1 MAENRRQK
9 LFFPLPGRETKP
21 ESADPLLATIT
32 TLQPP
37 TSSVSNAMGNKRVAT
52 GEEPPAVPT
61 KRMRRAKNPRDAM
74 HKVLDSFTS
83 FPDQPDWED
92 YQAEQALYKA
102 LSHKTRDLQVKAAV
116 LVSKAL
122 IGQSGNEEPAEPT
135 VSEED
140 LKKHLEQYLF
150 PALTKGHA
158 VSREGTFR
166 VLSKVSAGLIGDRAL
181 AGSKFPSLTFDQ
193 LLEMLV
199 RHTPLDDSTLVEDQ
213 ALGRLLGVRCFVQ
226 SEILSKDAQRWKD
239 LLPLLLELA
248 TKNSELQLACG
259 SIIADVVEGLDQS
272 DASFTIEAVSES
284 SVANTP
290 EGLAIWVAALMQHS
304 GLKSKTWKKP
314 VSAKSSSGLT
324 TTLKESAT
332 KVLNENGPGT
342 DTGKSTWT
350 SPLHFVWTKLA
361 AYFGKLGDDA
371 LKDFTSLWTPIVEG
385 KLTLYVTA

>member
-1 MAENRRQK
+1 M
-9 LFFPLPGRETKP
+9 P
-21 ESADPLLATIT
+21 
-32 TLQPP
+32 
-37 TSSVSNAMGNKRVAT
+37 NKR
-52 GEEPPAVPT
+52 T
-61 KRMRRAKNPRDAM
+61 KRAKNPRDAM

-83 FPDQPDWED
+83 FPVQPDWED
-92 YQAEQALYKA
+92 HQAEQALYKA
-102 LSHKTRDLQVKAAV
+102 LSHKTRDLQVRAAA

-122 IGQSGNEEPAEPT
+122 IGQSGNEEPVEPT
-135 VSEED
+135 ISEEE

-166 VLSKVSAGLIGDRAL
+166 VLSKVSAALIGDRAL
-181 AGSKFPSLTFDQ
+181 AASKYPSLTFDQ

-199 RHTPLDDSTLVEDQ
+199 RHTPLDDSTVEDP
-213 ALGRLLGVRCFVQ
+213 ALGRLLGVRSFVQ
-226 SEILSKDAQRWKD
+226 SEILSKDAQRWKE

-259 SIIADVVEGLDQS
+259 SIIADAVEALDQS
-272 DASFTIEAVSES
+272 DANLTIDAVSES
-284 SVANTP
+284 SVAKTP
-290 EGLAIWVAALMQHS
+290 EGLAIWVAALGQHP

-350 SPLHFVWTKLA
+350 SPLHFVWAKLA

-371 LKDFTSLWTPIVEG
+371 LKDFTSLWTPVVEG
-385 KLTLYVTA
+385 KFPPCIAAWLVELTISFVIRLPLLEERHRPPKGSWLPCVPTAAQRGCRTQGPCDSTV

>member
-1 MAENRRQK
+1 
-9 LFFPLPGRETKP
+9 
-21 ESADPLLATIT
+21 
-32 TLQPP
+32 
-37 TSSVSNAMGNKRVAT
+37 MGNKRVAS
-52 GEEPPAVPT
+52 GEDGPVARN

-83 FPDQPDWED
+83 FPDQPDWD
-92 YQAEQALYKA
+92 DHQAEQTLYKA
-102 LSHKTRDLQVKAAV
+102 LSHRTRDLQVKAAA

-135 VSEED
+135 ISEED
-140 LKKHLEQYLF
+140 LKKHLEQYLL

-166 VLSKVSAGLIGDRAL
+166 VLSKVSAALIGDRAL
-181 AGSKFPSLTFDQ
+181 ATSKYPSLTFDQ
-193 LLEMLV
+193 LVEMLV
-199 RHTPLDDSTLVEDQ
+199 RHTPLDDSTSVEDQ
-213 ALGRLLGVRCFVQ
+213 ALGRLLGLRCFVQ
-226 SEILSKDAQRWKD
+226 SEILSKDAQRWKE

-259 SIIADVVEGLDQS
+259 SLIADVVEALDNS
-272 DASFTIEAVSES
+272 SASFTNDAVSES
-284 SVANTP
+284 SLVKTP
-290 EGLAIWVAALMQHS
+290 EGLAIWVAALRQHP

-324 TTLKESAT
+324 TILKESAT

-342 DTGKSTWT
+342 DAGKSTWT
-350 SPLHFVWTKLA
+350 SPLHFVWAKLA

-371 LKDFTSLWTPIVEG
+371 LKDFTSLWTPVVEG
-385 KLTLYVTA
+385 RPPPCVCCMTGLINPCI